1 MDVRRLTDAIA
12 VAPQISGPDIAE
24 AARLG
29 FRTLINNR
37 PDGEDPGQPS
47 ARELEAAARA
57 AGLEYHHLPVVMGA
71 LDTRDTRAFA
81 ALLAQA
87 HAPVLAFCR
96 SGTRSAMLWAL
107 TQAGYID
114 PGQIITVAAHAG
126 YDLSGL
132 RPALEQCAQATVRA
146 TEAC

>member
-1 MDVRRLTDAIA
+1 MDVRRLTDTIA
-12 VAPQISGPDIAE
+12 VSSQISVPEVAE

-29 FRTLINNR
+29 FHTLINNR

-47 ARELEAAARA
+47 AREIEAAARV
-57 AGLEYHHLPVVMGA
+57 AGLEYHHLPVTMGA
-71 LDTRDTRAFA
+71 LGARDARAFA
-81 ALLAQA
+81 ALIAQA

-107 TQAGYID
+107 TRAGYGDTEQVIS
-114 PGQIITVAAHAG
+114 VAARAG

-132 RPALEQCAQATVRA
+132 RPVLEHGI
-146 TEAC
+146 